1 MPTSAPD
8 LTQIETPAVLLDLD
22 QLLENARSVQRAADS
37 RGIEVRPHV
46 KTHKCLAI
54 AKLQIEEGATGV
66 TASKTDEALQFIS
79 GGIQSVTV
87 AYPIVVPA
95 KLDRLIETA
104 ASHEAEL
111 RIIFDSETGVEAIAE
126 ATRRHATTVGVLLKV
141 DVGLHRCGLQEDD
154 PRLIPLV
161 KKVAGDES
169 LRFLGLLSHAGQAYA
184 APDAESVRQ
193 IAKQECEMLGRIRRK
208 LEGEGIEVP
217 IISVGSTPTVLASDT
232 YDGITE
238 IRPGNYV
245 FMDRTPIRLGL
256 VHPDKAALTVLATI
270 VSANSDYFII
280 DTGSKV
286 LSSDLGAH
294 GNTSVADFGFACPV
308 EHYAAKEHS
317 LSVAK
322 LSEEHGFIKRDGV
335 DLPIGSRVRII
346 PNHSCVVANLVGEYT
361 VLKGDGSVESWPL
374 EAQSCVR

>member
-46 KTHKCLAI
+46 KTHKCVAI

-217 IISVGSTPTVLASDT
+217 IISVGSTPTVMRVETSETPPIPRHHRLPPITPVPPMISARRPLSNRLPVTSNRECMITSSTTRLPRQTRSEDSTYLA
-232 YDGITE
+232 
-238 IRPGNYV
+238 
-245 FMDRTPIRLGL
+245 
-256 VHPDKAALTVLATI
+256 
-270 VSANSDYFII
+270 
-280 DTGSKV
+280 
-286 LSSDLGAH
+286 
-294 GNTSVADFGFACPV
+294 
-308 EHYAAKEHS
+308 
-317 LSVAK
+317 
-322 LSEEHGFIKRDGV
+322 
-335 DLPIGSRVRII
+335 
-346 PNHSCVVANLVGEYT
+346 
-361 VLKGDGSVESWPL
+361 
-374 EAQSCVR
+374 